1 MLESSRDAHQ
11 GGLPAAEIP
20 DEDDE
25 VVLLDCRRHVVDYL
39 YFGFAKSPR
48 VVMQEG
54 FVPAPRLTNDNWPN
68 IG

>member
-1 MLESSRDAHQ
+1 M
-11 GGLPAAEIP
+11 P

-39 YFGFAKSPR
+39 HFGFAKSPR
-48 VVMQEG
+48 VVMREG